1 MSIHIKIC
9 GFTEPTAIEAA
20 VAAGVDAIGLV
31 LDPSPRQ
38 LSLEAAVDLA
48 QTIPPHIQCV
58 AVCGRPTLDE
68 IQRIAARLAP
78 DWIQLMADAIPAIP
92 AIPHGF
98 SFLPAF
104 EDGTDLEVRV
114 DAYRA
119 QCGESRPLI
128 LADGPRSGSG
138 ILADWDRVIRLADR
152 ARLMLAGGLN
162 SENVADAIARMRPY
176 GVDVSSGVERGLGI
190 KDPDKIRAFVAA
202 VRQAERDLGGA
213 S

>member
-9 GFTEPTAIEAA
+9 GFTEPFAIEAA

-38 LSLEAAVDLA
+38 LSLDAAVSLA
-48 QTIPPHIQCV
+48 QIIPSHIKCV

-68 IQRIAARLAP
+68 IQDIDARLAP
-78 DWIQLMADAIPAIP
+78 DWIQLMADAIPDM
-92 AIPHGF
+92 PHGF

-104 EDGTDLEVRV
+104 EDGVDLEARV

-128 LADGPRSGSG
+128 LADGPQPGSG
-138 ILADWDRVIRLADR
+138 MLADWDRVSRLAER
-152 ARLMLAGGLN
+152 NRLMLAGGLN
-162 SENVADAIARMRPY
+162 AENVADAIVGMRPY

-202 VRQAERDLGGA
+202 VRQAERDLRGA